1 MKMLRRA
8 PPAPVRSVRPAR
20 AARSTGPTGVGK
32 RLVEGLKQFVYDT
45 RTELKKVV
53 WPTREQII
61 NLTGLVIAVSA
72 AVAGFIGAIDFLV
85 QKFFQLILGGA

>member
-8 PPAPVRSVRPAR
+8 SPAPVRSSRPAR
-20 AARSTGPTGVGK
+20 ASKGAGLTGVGK
-32 RLVEGLKQFVYDT
+32 RLVEGVQQFVYDT

-53 WPTREQII
+53 WPTREQTI
-61 NLTGLVIAVSA
+61 NLTALVIAVSA
-72 AVAGFIGAIDFLV
+72 AVAAFIGAVDFLV